1 MYTLDLRAA
10 RRLALARAGLL
21 NRRWS
26 GLPRRAAGNG
36 QRARKAAHDIIRR
49 FGYLQLDSV
58 SVAGARSHTLVML
71 SRLEG
76 FEPSL
81 GEDLLRPGAPLFE
94 YWGHEASWLPMELYP
109 VMGFRRQEFR
119 IHPWWGD
126 LLGKHPDVAD
136 GLMRR
141 MADEG
146 PLRSIDLEQRS
157 SAGWWNIGL
166 TKKVMS
172 ALWSRGDVVVRQR
185 SGFQRIFDLAE
196 RNIDPS
202 WRDHSL
208 PRGEALQAL
217 LLKAL
222 DGHGWATQGTLASTW
237 RLRNCRDELK
247 ACLATLHEQGKI
259 QPCRLLKGDTGAGRR
274 SKGRSRPLEGWIR
287 TEHLDL
293 AADLRRARPDD
304 GQGVLLSPF
313 DPVLW
318 DRSRV
323 DLLFGFEQLLE
334 IFKPAPQRRYGY
346 YCLPVLS
353 GEWLVGRVDLKAQRK
368 EGKLRVLARYREEGP
383 SRAKE
388 RAADQAIDLALQRYA
403 DALGLRLTEG

>member
-1 MYTLDLRAA
+1 MHTLDIRSA

-21 NRRWS
+21 SRQWS
-26 GLPRRAAGNG
+26 DLPRRAAGRG
-36 QRARKAAHDIIRR
+36 QRARKAAHEIIRR

-58 SVAGARSHTLVML
+58 SVAGSRSHTLVML

-76 FEPSL
+76 FEPEL
-81 GEDLLRPGAPLFE
+81 GEDLLRPGAPIFE

-109 VMGFRRQEFR
+109 VMGFRRREFHV
-119 IHPWWGD
+119 HPWWGD

-136 GLMRR
+136 GLLRR
-141 MADEG
+141 MAEEG
-146 PLRSIDLEQRS
+146 PLRSVDLEQRS
-157 SAGWWNIGL
+157 SSGWWNIGL

-185 SGFQRIFDLAE
+185 SGFQRIFDLTE
-196 RNIDPS
+196 RIIDPA
-202 WRDHSL
+202 WQGRDL
-208 PRGEALQAL
+208 PRHEALQEL

-247 ACLATLHEQGKI
+247 ACLAALHEQGKI
-259 QPCRLLKGDTGAGRR
+259 VPCRLLKDG
-274 SKGRSRPLEGWIR
+274 KGSSGKSSSQDGWIR
-287 TEHLDL
+287 TEHLEL
-293 AADLRRARPDD
+293 AERLRRARPDD

-318 DRSRV
+318 DRARV
-323 DLLFGFEQLLE
+323 AMLFGFEQLLE
-334 IFKPAPQRRYGY
+334 IFKPAAQRRYGY

-353 GEWLVGRVDLKAQRK
+353 GERLVGRVDLKAQRK
-368 EGKLRVLARYREEGP
+368 EGKLRILARHREDMP
-383 SRAKE
+383 SESKE
-388 RAADQAIDLALQRYA
+388 RAADAAIDRSLQRYA
-403 DALGLRLTEG
+403 DALGLRLTQG

>member
-1 MYTLDLRAA
+1 MHTLDILAA

-21 NRRWS
+21 SRRWS
-26 GLPRRAAGNG
+26 DLPRRAAGDG
-36 QRARKAAHDIIRR
+36 QRARKAAYEIIRR

-81 GEDLLRPGAPLFE
+81 GEDLLRPSAPLFE

-119 IHPWWGD
+119 VHPWWGD
-126 LLGKHPDVAD
+126 LLGKHPDLAD
-136 GLMRR
+136 GLLRR

-146 PLRSIDLEQRS
+146 PLRSVDLEQRS
-157 SAGWWNIGL
+157 SSGWWNIGL

-185 SGFQRIFDLAE
+185 SGFQRIFDLSE
-196 RNIDPS
+196 RIIDAS
-202 WRDHSL
+202 WRGRDL
-208 PRGEALQAL
+208 PRQEALQQL

-247 ACLATLHEQGKI
+247 ACLESLHEQGKI
-259 QPCRLLKGDTGAGRR
+259 QPCRLLKNGSG
-274 SKGRSRPLEGWIR
+274 KGGPRNNGSQDGWIR
-287 TEHLDL
+287 TEHLEL
-293 AADLRRARPDD
+293 AASLRRARPGGD
-304 GQGVLLSPF
+304 QGVLLSPF

-318 DRSRV
+318 DRRRV
-323 DLLFGFEQLLE
+323 AQLFGFEQLLE
-334 IFKPAPQRRYGY
+334 IFKPAAQRRYGY
-346 YCLPVLS
+346 YCLPVLA

-368 EGKLRVLARYREEGP
+368 EGNLRVLARHRETMP
-383 SRAKE
+383 SQAKE
-388 RAADQAIDLALQRYA
+388 RAAEQAIDQALQRYA
-403 DALGLRLTEG
+403 DALGLQLTQG